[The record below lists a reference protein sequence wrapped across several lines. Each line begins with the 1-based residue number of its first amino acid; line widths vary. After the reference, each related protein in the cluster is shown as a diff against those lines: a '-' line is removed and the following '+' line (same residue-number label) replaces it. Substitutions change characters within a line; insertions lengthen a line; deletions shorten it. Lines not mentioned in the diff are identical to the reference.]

1 MLDGGFDR
9 LMFILKVYEIDRM
22 EHHEV
27 YAATILVLPFC
38 EILASDVV
46 LLAVA
51 FELGATIVVFIRT
64 EFESKES

>member
-27 YAATILVLPFC
+27 DADSLCLPLC

-46 LLAVA
+46 LFAVA
-51 FELGATIVVFIRT
+51 FELTAIIVDFIRT
-64 EFESKES
+64 ELESKES